1 MSTKF
6 FNNNGENTLFTKLKG
21 IAHGM
26 MNFDRFLAVVGFF
39 RSSGYFKLR
48 RELGDVSEIKI
59 LVGINV
65 DPIFKS
71 HNPALLMLT
80 DDTKAKEIYSKQFK
94 EDILNAKYD
103 AEVEQG
109 ILQMCD
115 DLLSGRLQMRIHGTK
130 NLHAKFYLCLPNEF
144 NENTD
149 GWVIMGSSN
158 ISESGLGITEPP
170 RYELNVA
177 LKDFD
182 DVNFCK
188 GEFDKLWSESVPLT
202 IDDIEENKKKTYL
215 GYQPTPYEIY
225 IKVLI
230 DTFGDQVEDDFTI
243 LLPDGVLDL
252 KYQKDAVIQGYQM
265 LLKHNGLFLADVV
278 GLGKTMIASMIA
290 KRFIEANGKNT
301 NVLVIYPPAL
311 EENWKSTFKLFGIE
325 RKAQFITNGSLKK
338 ILNGENQYKEKEEF
352 DLIIVDEAH
361 GFRSD
366 QSGKYDELQKICKS
380 PCSNVGLLRSY
391 QKKVMLLSATPLNN
405 RPQDLLNQLLLF
417 QNSQSCTIDGIPNL
431 KAFFAPHIQNYSKLM
446 RERDSRNI
454 TEEVDAIYAEIRE
467 KVIDKV
473 TVRRTRHN
481 ILNDADYRKDLQQQG
496 IVFPTI
502 LPPNELEY
510 QMDEDTSNRFYET
523 LSFLTDTQNPMHL
536 EYARYRAIEFLKP
549 ELKARYNNAE
559 HIGQTLAGIYRV
571 HMVKRLE
578 SSFYAFKKSLN
589 TLQKITADMIQMFE
603 EGKVIIAPD
612 LKVKDLQAK
621 GMELDEIIEHAI
633 EKGYLEEDI
642 LFKPEDFDPIF
653 LKLLHDDLEVLNYL
667 NEDWDKEDTDPKFDK
682 FKAVLTSELMSPS
695 INQGGKLVIFSESVD
710 TLNYLYKK
718 MTNEL
723 SLNDVI
729 LVTSENRNKE
739 GKVIKE
745 NFDANSREKKNQYNI
760 ILTSDVLAEGVNL
773 HRSNVIVNYDSPWNA
788 TRLMQRI
795 GRVNRIGSVA
805 DNIYNYMFYPSQQG
819 NKEIQLYE
827 NALLKLQGFHSAF
840 GEDAQ
845 IYSREEIVKQFEMF
859 DSNVHDAVDKKIQLL
874 REVRELYNKDRKL
887 YNKIKSLPL
896 KSRVMRDTGKHSG
909 ESIVFVSSDIKT
921 EFYRVTKTLS
931 MPIDFLEAV
940 KYLKAK
946 PEEAPA
952 PFGSDN
958 LHFEHVNRAL
968 ESYTYAVMEST
979 DDHTAKRAD
988 LDKISHIANKFLRTI
1003 KQITEDVELKEKCDI
1018 LMNYVSGGVYAHL
1031 PRDLKA
1037 LSGEYKNDR
1046 MKMKR
1051 HEYEITLKIDRL
1063 VDEYHSDLSDGQKKQ
1078 QEISDPKIIIS
1089 ETFR

>member
-243 LLPDGVLDL
+243 QLPDGVLDL

-454 TEEVDAIYAEIRE
+454 TEEVDAIYTEIRE

-723 SLNDVI
+723 GLNDVI

-887 YNKIKSLPL
+887 YNKIKSLPM

>member
-642 LFKPEDFDPIF
+642 LFKPEDFDPNF
-653 LKLLHDDLEVLNYL
+653 LKLLQDDLEVLNYL

-710 TLNYLYKK
+710 TLNYLYTK

-723 SLNDVI
+723 GLNDVI

-887 YNKIKSLPL
+887 YNKIKSLPM

-1063 VDEYHSDLSDGQKKQ
+1063 VDEYHSDLSDGLKKQ
-1078 QEISDPKIIIS
+1078 QEISDPQIIIS